1 MSEKLTPMMRQYK
14 QVKKEHPDSILFFR
28 MGDFY
33 EMFFDDAK
41 EASPILDIVLTSR
54 SGYPMCG
61 VPYHAADV
69 YLEKLLAAGRCV
81 TICEQVEDPK
91 KARGV
96 VKRAVIRTITPGT
109 VISSKSIRDKSNNYI
124 AAVFVLKKKHGLSY
138 LEVSTGEFKV
148 IEFGSSREL
157 IDELIRVPPVECV
170 LPQSLKREGGITEQ
184 LDGYVRTL
192 FTETEDWNFEYDSCF
207 ALLTD
212 HFETH
217 SLDGFG
223 LVGMR
228 AGICAAGALLN
239 YGEDKLNQRLEHVR
253 AITPYSTSDFMV
265 IDPISLRNLEILQ
278 STRFGTK
285 EGTLLEVLDKTV
297 TPMGGRM
304 LAAWIRQPLLMVEA
318 IRRRQEGV
326 AEIFDRQDVL
336 RALQELLR
344 KVRDLERLISKI
356 STGFAGPRDVLALKE
371 SLNTVPKVAEEL
383 DEFTSPILVETRE
396 KLVPLDHVVELI
408 DSAIVAEPPATLR
421 DGGVFRAGYNEE
433 LDELRSISSDG
444 KSWIASFQE
453 SERRRTGIR
462 SLKVGFN
469 RVFGYYIEVTHRHKN
484 LIPEDYIR
492 KQTLVNSERYITP
505 ELKEYE
511 TKVVNAEERIVELEG
526 ELFKQLRQEIAKD
539 TAAIQEIARA
549 VAIVDVISSFAA
561 AALEY
566 NYVRPEVN
574 SSDAVQITGGR
585 HPVIE
590 RAMTGEK
597 FVPNDVLLDGDENQ
611 LLIITGPNM
620 AGKSTYIRQNAL
632 LVLMAQMGSFIPADS
647 AKMGIVD
654 RVFTRVGASDEL
666 IRGQST
672 FMVEMNETANILNNA
687 TSRSLIILDEIG
699 RGTSTYDGI
708 SIAWAVAEYIA
719 THPEKRAKTLF
730 ATHYHE
736 LTRLEQAYPG
746 IKNYNV
752 AVREWNNEI
761 VFIRRIMPGG
771 TDRSYGIHVADLAGL
786 PSEVVSRA
794 NEILQ
799 HLEENS
805 TKDRLAGKA
814 KGIGKVRSARQLFLF
829 ADKPHPVIEELK
841 KLDIDKLSPLEAL
854 IKLREMK
861 DKTRE

>member
-1 MSEKLTPMMRQYK
+1 M
-14 QVKKEHPDSILFFR
+14 
-28 MGDFY
+28 
-33 EMFFDDAK
+33 
-41 EASPILDIVLTSR
+41 
-54 SGYPMCG
+54 
-61 VPYHAADV
+61 
-69 YLEKLLAAGRCV
+69 
-81 TICEQVEDPK
+81 
-91 KARGV
+91 
-96 VKRAVIRTITPGT
+96 
-109 VISSKSIRDKSNNYI
+109 
-124 AAVFVLKKKHGLSY
+124 
-138 LEVSTGEFKV
+138 
-148 IEFGSSREL
+148 
-157 IDELIRVPPVECV
+157 
-170 LPQSLKREGGITEQ
+170 
-184 LDGYVRTL
+184 
-192 FTETEDWNFEYDSCF
+192 
-207 ALLTD
+207 TD

-511 TKVVNAEERIVELEG
+511 TKVLNAEERIVELEG

-632 LVLMAQMGSFIPADS
+632 LVLMAQLGSFIPAAS